1 MSRNISSF
9 VIGVDSNIK
18 THQLPEVLAFK
29 AKLVGIVGTI
39 VETCISVG
47 DLRVVTEAVV
57 ENNSSNS

>member
-1 MSRNISSF
+1 M
-9 VIGVDSNIK
+9 DSNIK